1 MILWLKFEGDKFFPC
16 FNFEINKKKIWMQ
29 EINTLSGAPWWLSH

>member
-16 FNFEINKKKIWMQ
+16 FNFEINKKKIDAGNKHFIW
-29 EINTLSGAPWWLSH
+29 GALVA